1 MYLLVCVFV
10 SGRALWLFPYD
21 FSRNVKVSATDLSNI
36 NCYCRF
42 KFREMQ
48 INDVQPDE
56 GICEKCSINEVK
68 ISVSNLCKNKRIC
81 SSPHTDDASSCLFHP
96 RYARIHYSC
105 QGNVCVIW
113 INKFMDAYNCK

>member
-1 MYLLVCVFV
+1 MFSLICVFIGLCFL
-10 SGRALWLFPYD
+10 SGRALWFIPYA
-21 FSRNVKVSATDLSNI
+21 FSKNDEVFATDLSNI
-36 NCYCRF
+36 NCYCSF
-42 KFREMQ
+42 EFRKMK

-68 ISVSNLCKNKRIC
+68 ISVSNLCKNKRKC

-105 QGNVCVIW
+105 QGNVCVI
-113 INKFMDAYNCK
+113 